1 MDPRIRQMGLRRQ
14 TPRDSTRR
22 VTSTCRATYN
32 IPSLKMTTLDPEP
45 FGKPSLLL
53 GPSLL
58 SDTNDTTTFTSNGLL
73 DTGLLGRSSDG
84 GEEGNAPSARSPSL
98 AVSLDG
104 IGFANDE
111 ESFAFT
117 TNGLLDGPTQMTSTC
132 ICSDNLYTVFVA
144 HLRVHV
150 IRSDVFDTSKCSWEP
165 LFRFRNPGWI
175 YLHPNVWLAVRWWL
189 RWPFYPGNDVRR

>member
-1 MDPRIRQMGLRRQ
+1 MDPRIRQMRLRRQ

-73 DTGLLGRSSDG
+73 DTGLLGRSGDG
-84 GEEGNAPSARSPSL
+84 SEEESAYLAQSPSL
-98 AVSLDG
+98 AARPDE
-104 IGFANDE
+104 IGFADDE

-117 TNGLLDGPTQMTSTC
+117 TNGLLDDPTQMTSTC
-132 ICSDNLYTVFVA
+132 ICADNLYTVFVA

-189 RWPFYPGNDVRR
+189 RWPFYPGNDVRG